1 MYRNRQDYI
10 IIRQEEHMR
19 LLDEQAIEHIA
30 LGASL
35 LGTGGGGD
43 PHIGRLMALNAIRKH
58 GPVKLITP
66 DELPDDALVVPS
78 AMMGAPIVII
88 EKIPNGNEFITA
100 FKGLEDIL
108 GKQVYATIPIEAGGV
123 NSMIPIAVAAQL
135 GIPLVDADGMGRAFP
150 ELQMVTY
157 HLDDIPASPMV
168 IVDEKGNSVI
178 LKTITNNWAEEI
190 ARVCTVTMGASVMI
204 SIYSMLGRQ
213 VKESGISGIMSLSEQ
228 IGRIIAEARKE
239 RTNPVNDLLSLTH
252 GYELFK
258 GKITDVSR
266 NIEGGF
272 NRGLCQI
279 SGLEHHSG
287 SSMQVSFQNENL
299 MAEKDG
305 KVLATVPDL
314 ICILDAD
321 TSVPVTT
328 ETLKFGRR
336 VVVIGIP
343 CDRRWRT
350 ERGIETVGPR
360 YFGYD
365 LEYTPVEQLAG
376 KEEHHGV

>member
-1 MYRNRQDYI
+1 
-10 IIRQEEHMR
+10 MR

-58 GPVKLITP
+58 GPVQLISP

-88 EKIPNGNEFITA
+88 EKIPNGEEFITA

-108 GKQVYATIPIEAGGV
+108 GKRVYATIPIEAGGV
-123 NSMIPIAVAAQL
+123 NSMIPIAVAAQM

-157 HLDDIPASPMV
+157 HLDGIPASPMV

-178 LKTITNNWAEEI
+178 LNTITNNWAEEI

-204 SIYSMLGRQ
+204 SIYSMLGHQ
-213 VKESGISGIMSLSEQ
+213 VKESGISGIMTFSEQ
-228 IGRIIAEARKE
+228 IGRTIADARKE
-239 RTNPVNDLLSLTH
+239 NSNPIKDLLDITR

-258 GKITDVSR
+258 GKINDVSR
-266 NIEGGF
+266 TIEGGF
-272 NRGLCQI
+272 NRGLCI
-279 SGLEHHSG
+279 LNGIEEYTG
-287 SSMQVSFQNENL
+287 SSMNISFQNENL
-299 MAEKDG
+299 MAERDG
-305 KVLATVPDL
+305 EIVASVPDL
-314 ICILDAD
+314 ICILDVD

-328 ETLKFGRR
+328 ETLKYGRR

-343 CDRRWRT
+343 CADKWRT
-350 ERGIETVGPR
+350 PKGLETVGPR

-365 LEYTPVEQLAG
+365 IEYTPVERLA
-376 KEEHHGV
+376 KREEA

>member
-1 MYRNRQDYI
+1 
-10 IIRQEEHMR
+10 MR

-58 GPVKLITP
+58 GPVRLLSP
-66 DELPDDALVVPS
+66 EELPEDALVVPS

-88 EKIPNGNEFITA
+88 EKIPNGNEFINA

-108 GKQVYATIPIEAGGV
+108 GKKVYATIPIEAGGV

-135 GIPLVDADGMGRAFP
+135 GLPLVDADGMGRAFP

-157 HLDDIPASPMV
+157 HLDGIPASPMV
-168 IVDEKGNSVI
+168 VVDEKGNNII
-178 LKTITNNWAEEI
+178 LNTISNNWAEEI

-204 SIYSMLGRQ
+204 SIYSMLGKQ
-213 VKESGISGIMSLSEQ
+213 VKESAIHGIMSFSEQ
-228 IGRIIAEARKE
+228 IGKVIADARKDHTDPME
-239 RTNPVNDLLSLTH
+239 QLLEITGGH
-252 GYELFK
+252 FLFK

-272 NRGLCQI
+272 NRGLC
-279 SGLEHHSG
+279 SLRGLEEYTG
-287 SSMQVSFQNENL
+287 SEMEVSFQNENL
-299 MAEKDG
+299 IAKRDG
-305 KVLATVPDL
+305 RVLATVPDL

-321 TSVPVTT
+321 TAVPVTT

-336 VVVIGIP
+336 VKVIGIP
-343 CDRRWRT
+343 CAEKWRS
-350 ERGIETVGPR
+350 EKGISTVGPR

-365 LEYTPVEQLAG
+365 LDYVPVEELAG
-376 KEEHHGV
+376 KKED

>member
-1 MYRNRQDYI
+1 
-10 IIRQEEHMR
+10 MR

-43 PHIGRLMALNAIRKH
+43 PHIGRLMALNAIRKY
-58 GPVKLITP
+58 GPVQLLSP
-66 DELPDDALVVPS
+66 EELPDDALVVPS

-88 EKIPNGNEFITA
+88 EKIPNGEEFITA
-100 FKGLEDIL
+100 FKGLEEVL
-108 GKQVYATIPIEAGGV
+108 GKKVYATIPIEAGGV

-157 HLDDIPASPMV
+157 HLDGIPASPMV

-178 LKTITNNWAEEI
+178 LQTISNNWAEEI

-204 SIYSMLGRQ
+204 SIYSMLGSQ
-213 VKESGISGIMSLSEQ
+213 VKDSGIAGIMSFSEQ
-228 IGRIIAEARKE
+228 IGRVIADARKDNA
-239 RTNPVNDLLSLTH
+239 NPIGELLEITR

-266 NIEGGF
+266 DIKGGF
-272 NRGLCQI
+272 NRGLCRL
-279 SGLEHHSG
+279 SGIDEYTGG
-287 SSMQVSFQNENL
+287 SMEVSFQNENL
-299 MAEKDG
+299 VAHRDG
-305 KVLATVPDL
+305 KVVASVPDL
-314 ICILDAD
+314 ICILDVD
-321 TSVPVTT
+321 TAIPVTT

-336 VVVIGIP
+336 VAVIGIP
-343 CDRRWRT
+343 CDQKWRT
-350 ERGIETVGPR
+350 PKGIETVGPR

-365 LEYTPVEQLAG
+365 LDYTPIEQLAA
-376 KEEHHGV
+376 KQEAQ

>member
-1 MYRNRQDYI
+1 
-10 IIRQEEHMR
+10 MR
-19 LLDEQAIEHIA
+19 LLDEKAIEHIA

-43 PHIGRLMALNAIRKH
+43 PHIGRLMALNAIREH
-58 GPVKLITP
+58 GPVQLISP
-66 DELPDDALVVPS
+66 EELPDDALIVPS

-88 EKIPNGNEFITA
+88 EKIPNGNEFVTA

-108 GKQVYATIPIEAGGV
+108 GKKVYATIPIEAGGV

-150 ELQMVTY
+150 ELQMCTY
-157 HLDDIPASPMV
+157 HLDGIPASPMV

-178 LKTITNNWAEEI
+178 LNTITNNWAEEI

-204 SIYSMLGRQ
+204 SIYSMLGAQ
-213 VKESGISGIMSLSEQ
+213 VKQSGISGIMTFSEK
-228 IGRIIAEARKE
+228 IGSIIAEARKQN
-239 RTNPVNDLLSLTH
+239 TNPLNDLLDLTN
-252 GYELFK
+252 GYKLFK

-266 NIEGGF
+266 NTEGGF
-272 NRGLCQI
+272 NRGLCMLDGI
-279 SGLEHHSG
+279 EEDTGK
-287 SSMQVSFQNENL
+287 SMNVQFQNENL
-299 MAEKDG
+299 IAELDG
-305 KVLATVPDL
+305 RVVASVPDL

-328 ETLKFGRR
+328 ETLKYGRR
-336 VVVIGIP
+336 VVVLGIP
-343 CDRRWRT
+343 CDGKWRT
-350 ERGIETVGPR
+350 PKGIETVGPR

-365 LEYTPVEQLAG
+365 MDFTPVEELASKSVMEESAAEANAKGG
-376 KEEHHGV
+376 K

>member
-1 MYRNRQDYI
+1 
-10 IIRQEEHMR
+10 MR
-19 LLDEQAIEHIA
+19 LLDEKAIEHIA

-43 PHIGRLMALNAIRKH
+43 PHIGRLMALNAIREH
-58 GPVKLITP
+58 GPVQLISP
-66 DELPDDALVVPS
+66 EELPDDALIVPS

-88 EKIPNGNEFITA
+88 EKIPNGNEFVTA

-108 GKQVYATIPIEAGGV
+108 GKKVYATIPIEAGGV

-157 HLDDIPASPMV
+157 HLDGIPASPMV

-178 LKTITNNWAEEI
+178 LNTITNNWAEEI

-204 SIYSMLGRQ
+204 SIYSMLGAQ
-213 VKESGISGIMSLSEQ
+213 VKQSGISGIMTFSEK
-228 IGRIIAEARKE
+228 IGSIIAEARKQN
-239 RTNPVNDLLSLTH
+239 TNPLNDLLDLTN
-252 GYELFK
+252 GYKLFK

-266 NIEGGF
+266 NTEGGF
-272 NRGLCQI
+272 NRGLCMLDGI
-279 SGLEHHSG
+279 EEDTGK
-287 SSMQVSFQNENL
+287 SMNVQFQNENL
-299 MAEKDG
+299 IAELDG
-305 KVLATVPDL
+305 RVVASVPDL

-328 ETLKFGRR
+328 ETLKYGRR
-336 VVVIGIP
+336 VVVLGIP
-343 CDRRWRT
+343 CDGKWRT
-350 ERGIETVGPR
+350 PKGIETVGPR

-365 LEYTPVEQLAG
+365 MDFTPVEELASKSVMEESAAEANAKGG
-376 KEEHHGV
+376 K